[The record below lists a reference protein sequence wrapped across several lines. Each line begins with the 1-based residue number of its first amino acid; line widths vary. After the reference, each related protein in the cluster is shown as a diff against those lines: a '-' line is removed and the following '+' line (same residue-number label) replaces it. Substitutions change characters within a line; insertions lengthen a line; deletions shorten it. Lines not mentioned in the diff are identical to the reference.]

1 MVGLDTGYFM
11 GMMTGD
17 KGIIKHWEDLKGEEA
32 APCVSVLT
40 LGEILYLTIR
50 IGKPQYGKKMVEG
63 IEKTCT
69 VLDVNK
75 TVVERAAALKGGHG
89 TPYID
94 SIIIASF
101 LENGCGE
108 IHTKDRKHFGS
119 VKDKR
124 TKVVIWE

>member
-11 GMMTGD
+11 GMMLGD
-17 KGIIKHWEDLKGEEA
+17 KGIIEHWEGLKEKDA

-50 IGKPQYGKKMVEG
+50 IGKPQQGKKMVEG

-69 VLDVNK
+69 ILNVDK
-75 TVVERAAALKGGHG
+75 TVVERAASLKGGYG

-101 LENGCGE
+101 LENGCKE
-108 IHTKDRKHFGS
+108 IHTKDRKHFGE
-119 VKDKR
+119 VKSKG
-124 TKVVIWE
+124 TKIVVWK